1 MILTQRQIHHGVFGL
16 VTVGGLLLLI
26 SSLATA
32 LNTRE
37 IATILIGTVL
47 SGGLWIAYWRG
58 WENARLA
65 VVILVTLLTAL
76 GIQNVSRDY
85 DILIFIAPV
94 MALILTQPGW
104 MVASAVTILGILLFR
119 ADGTGVYAS
128 TSNLIEFAVIIA
140 GLVFSR
146 LATDNTQRLAEA
158 HARAE
163 QSLAQAE
170 QQARQLEQQASE
182 LGRRNAAQ
190 QSLLD
195 LVAELEIPAV
205 QLANGVLLV
214 PIVGHLDSRRAQAL
228 TTRLLED
235 AHIQHARLVILDIA
249 GVSVVDT
256 AVAQALLQTAHA
268 LRLLGCMVFLS
279 GIAAEVATTLVQ
291 LGIGLEGIT
300 PVRNPQDA
308 LARFESS
315 DSSTGAFF
323 LPTQSPATAG

>member
-1 MILTQRQIHHGVFGL
+1 

-26 SSLATA
+26 SSLASA
-32 LNTRE
+32 LNIQST
-37 IATILIGTVL
+37 AAILIGTLL

-58 WENARLA
+58 WEHARLA

-76 GIQNVSRDY
+76 GIQDVSRDY
-85 DILIFIAPV
+85 DIIIFIAPV

-104 MVASAVTILGILLFR
+104 MVASAVTILGILLVR
-119 ADGTGVYAS
+119 ADGMGVYAS

-146 LATDNTQRLAEA
+146 LATDNTERLAEA

-163 QSLAQAE
+163 RSLMQAE

-182 LGRRNAAQ
+182 LGQRNAAQ

-235 AHIQHARLVILDIA
+235 AHTQHAQLVILDIA

-256 AVAQALLQTAHA
+256 AVAQALLQIAHA
-268 LRLLGCMVFLS
+268 LRLLGCTVFLS

-315 DSSTGAFF
+315 PQNVRA
-323 LPTQSPATAG
+323 PTANWQ

>member
-58 WENARLA
+58 WGHARLA

-140 GLVFSR
+140 GLVLCRKNLFDSACCSFHQANRRRGLSKSSR
-146 LATDNTQRLAEA
+146 INCFA
-158 HARAE
+158 
-163 QSLAQAE
+163 
-170 QQARQLEQQASE
+170 
-182 LGRRNAAQ
+182 
-190 QSLLD
+190 
-195 LVAELEIPAV
+195 
-205 QLANGVLLV
+205 
-214 PIVGHLDSRRAQAL
+214 
-228 TTRLLED
+228 
-235 AHIQHARLVILDIA
+235 
-249 GVSVVDT
+249 
-256 AVAQALLQTAHA
+256 
-268 LRLLGCMVFLS
+268 F
-279 GIAAEVATTLVQ
+279 
-291 LGIGLEGIT
+291 
-300 PVRNPQDA
+300 
-308 LARFESS
+308 
-315 DSSTGAFF
+315 SST
-323 LPTQSPATAG
+323 TSR

>member
-16 VTVGGLLLLI
+16 VTIGGLLLLI
-26 SSLATA
+26 SSLASA
-32 LNTRE
+32 LNIQST
-37 IATILIGTVL
+37 AAILIGTLL

-58 WENARLA
+58 WEHARLA

-76 GIQNVSRDY
+76 GIQDVSRDY
-85 DILIFIAPV
+85 DIIIFIAPV

-104 MVASAVTILGILLFR
+104 IVASAVTILGILLFR
-119 ADGTGVYAS
+119 AEGTGVYAS

-146 LATDNTQRLAEA
+146 LATDNSQRLAEA

-163 QSLAQAE
+163 RSLAQAAQAA
-170 QQARQLEQQASE
+170 QQLQQQASE
-182 LGRRNAAQ
+182 LGQRNAAQ

-228 TTRLLED
+228 TRRLLED
-235 AHIQHARLVILDIA
+235 AHTQHAQLVILDIA

-256 AVAQALLQTAHA
+256 VVAQALLQTAHA

-291 LGIGLEGIT
+291 LGIALEGIT

-315 DSSTGAFF
+315 PQNVRA
-323 LPTQSPATAG
+323 SPANW

>member
-1 MILTQRQIHHGVFGL
+1 M
-16 VTVGGLLLLI
+16 
-26 SSLATA
+26 
-32 LNTRE
+32 
-37 IATILIGTVL
+37 
-47 SGGLWIAYWRG
+47 YWRG
-58 WENARLA
+58 WEHARQA

-85 DILIFIAPV
+85 NILICIAPV

-163 QSLAQAE
+163 RALTQAQ

-182 LGRRNAAQ
+182 LGQRNAAQ

-235 AHIQHARLVILDIA
+235 AHTQQARLVILDIA

-300 PVRNPQDA
+300 TVRNPQDA

-315 DSSTGAFF
+315 PQNVRA
-323 LPTQSPATAG
+323 PTANW

>member
-16 VTVGGLLLLI
+16 VTIGGLLLLI
-26 SSLATA
+26 SSLASA
-32 LNTRE
+32 LNIQST
-37 IATILIGTVL
+37 AAILIGTLL

-58 WENARLA
+58 WEHARLA

-76 GIQNVSRDY
+76 GIQDVSRDY
-85 DILIFIAPV
+85 DIIIFIAPV

-104 MVASAVTILGILLFR
+104 IVASAVTILGILLFR
-119 ADGTGVYAS
+119 AEGTGVYAS

-146 LATDNTQRLAEA
+146 LATDNSQRLAEA

-163 QSLAQAE
+163 RSLAQAAQAA
-170 QQARQLEQQASE
+170 QQLQQQASE
-182 LGRRNAAQ
+182 LGQRNAAQ

-214 PIVGHLDSRRAQAL
+214 PIVGHLDSRRAPAL
-228 TTRLLED
+228 TWRLLED
-235 AHIQHARLVILDIA
+235 AHTQHAQLVILDIA

-256 AVAQALLQTAHA
+256 VVAQALLQTAHA

-291 LGIGLEGIT
+291 LGIALEGIT

-315 DSSTGAFF
+315 PQNVRA
-323 LPTQSPATAG
+323 SPANW